1 MSYIIRKF
9 DESFGQLVIEY
20 ADTTFAYDVPIDENN
35 NYLVGEALDEQ
46 IKLFLPVWH
55 NERKEKIA
63 AGVGNADVLRAL
75 VQPYP
80 ETPQTIEELVI
91 QEATQNSSALRDF
104 IIEVVNERLNAN
116 P

>member
-1 MSYIIRKF
+1 MNYIIRKF

-35 NYLVGEALDEQ
+35 NYLIGEALDEQ

-55 NERKEKIA
+55 NERKDKIA

-80 ETPQTIEELVI
+80 ETSPSPEELII

-104 IIEVVNERLNAN
+104 IIEVVNERLSAN
-116 P
+116 T

>member
-1 MSYIIRKF
+1 MNYVIRQF

-20 ADTTFAYDVPIDENN
+20 GDTTFAYDIPIDENN

-55 NERKEKIA
+55 IERKNKISE
-63 AGVGNADVLRAL
+63 GIGNVEAIRAL

-80 ETPQTIEELVI
+80 ETPV
-91 QEATQNSSALRDF
+91 A
-104 IIEVVNERLNAN
+104 NESNT
-116 P
+116 